1 MEEQVAALGRELNRR
16 YGSRVAVEYIDVY
29 SPQMWDHED
38 IVKLLQRNVP
48 LPIISVDGKPRFAGG
63 ISYEVVAEEL
73 HKLGL
78 QGR

>member
-1 MEEQVAALGRELNRR
+1 MEEQVAALGRELRRR
-16 YGSRVAVEYIDVY
+16 YGNRVAVEYIDVY
-29 SPQMWDHED
+29 SPQMWDHEE

-73 HKLGL
+73 RKLGL